1 MENFLN
7 YYIREGNYMENSN
20 FKKEYKLKQHT
31 MLLHF
36 QAKPSSGDNV
46 RLRASEV
53 KPKLDRFI
61 LKKLGEIKNG

>member
-1 MENFLN
+1 
-7 YYIREGNYMENSN
+7 MENSN